1 MATSSSE
8 ASLQPV
14 APSVTAAGHYHAV
27 RFYEGEKSLAQ
38 ITAKFLVEG
47 LADHHPAI
55 VVATPSMRAALI
67 IELTTQAFDVVELQ
81 RSGELVLLDAKDLL
95 STFMIDGKPQ
105 PVKFNDMM
113 CAVID
118 QACHGRSYCKVRIFG
133 QMVDV
138 LWREG
143 QHEAAIQLEMLWN
156 HLARNQAF
164 SLLCGYAMGNF
175 YKDANFEEICGQH
188 SHVVAAD
195 GHAKPVESR
204 RSATFREPAER
215 ASDSS
220 RRSRKA
226 QG

>member
-1 MATSSSE
+1 MATSRSQ

-14 APSVTAAGHYHAV
+14 APSITPANHYHAV

-38 ITAKFLVEG
+38 MTAKFLVEG

-55 VVATPSMRAALI
+55 VVATSSMRAALI
-67 IELTTQAFDVVELQ
+67 NELTAHSFDVVELQ
-81 RSGELVLLDAKDLL
+81 RSGELLLLDAKDALA
-95 STFMIDGKPQ
+95 TFMIDGKPHAL
-105 PVKFNDMM
+105 KFNDTM
-113 CAVID
+113 CEVID
-118 QACHGRSYCKVRIFG
+118 RACHGRSNCNVRIFG

-156 HLARNQAF
+156 QLARNQAF

-175 YKDANFEEICGQH
+175 YKDSSIEEICSEH
-188 SHVVAAD
+188 SHVVADD
-195 GHAKPVESR
+195 GRSDPVASR

-226 QG
+226 QD

>member
-8 ASLQPV
+8 ASFQPV
-14 APSVTAAGHYHAV
+14 APAVTAADHYHAV

-47 LADHHPAI
+47 LAVHHPAI

-67 IELTTQAFDVVELQ
+67 IELTTQSFDVVELQ
-81 RSGELVLLDAKDLL
+81 RSGELALLDAKDLL

-105 PVKFNDMM
+105 AVKFNDKM
-113 CAVID
+113 CEVID
-118 QACHGRSYCKVRIFG
+118 QACHGRSHCKVRIFG

-164 SLLCGYAMGNF
+164 SLLCGYAVGNF

-188 SHVVAAD
+188 SHVVAPD
-195 GHAKPVESR
+195 GHAQPR

-215 ASDSS
+215 ASDSP
-220 RRSRKA
+220 RRARRG

>member
-8 ASLQPV
+8 ASLQPL
-14 APSVTAAGHYHAV
+14 APSITAPDHYHAV
-27 RFYEGEKSLAQ
+27 RFYESEKSLAQ

-67 IELTTQAFDVVELQ
+67 IELTAQSFDVVELQ
-81 RSGELVLLDAKDLL
+81 RSGELLLLDAKDLL
-95 STFMIDGKPQ
+95 SAFMIDGKPHA
-105 PVKFNDMM
+105 VKFTDTM
-113 CAVID
+113 CEIID
-118 QACHGRSYCKVRIFG
+118 QACRGRSTCKLRIFG
-133 QMVDV
+133 QMVDL

-143 QHEAAIQLEMLWN
+143 QKEAAIQLEMLWN
-156 HLARNQAF
+156 QLARIQAF

-175 YKDANFEEICGQH
+175 YKDSNVQDICGQH

-195 GHAKPVESR
+195 DHAKSVESG
-204 RSATFREPAER
+204 RSATFREPVER
-215 ASDSS
+215 ASDSP
-220 RRSRKA
+220 RRARRG

>member
-8 ASLQPV
+8 ASSQPV
-14 APSVTAAGHYHAV
+14 ARSVVPADRYHAV

-38 ITAKFLVEG
+38 ITAKFLSEG
-47 LADHHPAI
+47 LSDRHPAI
-55 VVATPSMRAALI
+55 VVATTSTRAALI
-67 IELTTQAFDVVELQ
+67 IELTAQSFDVVELQ
-81 RSGELVLLDAKDLL
+81 RSGELLLLDAKDLL
-95 STFMIDGKPQ
+95 SAFMIEGKPD

-113 CAVID
+113 CQVID
-118 QACHGRSYCKVRIFG
+118 QACHGRSNCKVRIFG

-143 QHEAAIQLEMLWN
+143 LHEAAIQLEMLWN
-156 HLARNQAF
+156 LLARNQAF

-175 YKDANFEEICGQH
+175 YKDANFDEICGQH

-195 GHAKPVESR
+195 GRATPVESR
-204 RSATFREPAER
+204 RPATLREPAER
-215 ASDSS
+215 ASHAS